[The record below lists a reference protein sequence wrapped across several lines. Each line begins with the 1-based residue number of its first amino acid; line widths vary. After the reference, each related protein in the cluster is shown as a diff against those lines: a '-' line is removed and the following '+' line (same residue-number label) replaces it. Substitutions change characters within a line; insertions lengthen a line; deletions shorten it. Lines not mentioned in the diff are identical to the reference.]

1 MPSNEQLLNQ
11 ARNLDENALTEIYD
25 TYNLELYKYAYRILG
40 DQMQAEDCVSETFNR
55 FLNALHK
62 GKGPKDNIRA
72 YLYRIAH
79 NWITDQFKSKSN
91 KTIQIDIEQ
100 FSSKEKL
107 PEIQV
112 HDNLSLERVRL
123 AMKNLT
129 PDQRQVI
136 ALKFFE
142 GWNSKEIS
150 NIMEKPIG
158 AIKSLQYRAISA
170 MKKLISQ
177 QIKEV

>member
-150 NIMEKPIG
+150 NIMEKLIG